1 MSTTFLPRC
10 SEAEAQAATL
20 RDKLKAILAEAL
32 LLLLIGSEA
41 RRMRWPSSTLHPA
54 PCGAWK
60 AG

>member
-32 LLLLIGSEA
+32 L
-41 RRMRWPSSTLHPA
+41 R
-54 PCGAWK
+54 
-60 AG
+60 